1 MPEGT
6 TMSTATARPR
16 GQRLSIPT
24 AFLAC
29 ALLAGGAELSAQT
42 RRAHDDSDAPTGPAT
57 GAGHR
62 VVSGGTMYPGLTT
75 VITRSGPTGSQM
87 TVHAQ
92 QLPANRDI
100 QIMMG
105 ALRDGFEIVQTTR
118 TDDMG
123 RIQGQD
129 SIRVTV
135 PDWVRTDRP
144 YLVMITDLQYHPL
157 AAADMFHPTT
167 PEGVITRMGVVKLE
181 DPKCPV
187 LVADG
192 SDEWYVLVGNTARLI
207 AGEKMAVRGKV
218 VSTGPCGAM
227 TTIEVA
233 ETRNPPIGLWRR

>member
-1 MPEGT
+1 M
-6 TMSTATARPR
+6 MSTGTARPR
-16 GQRLSIPT
+16 GRRLSIPT
-24 AFLAC
+24 ALLAC

-42 RRAHDDSDAPTGPAT
+42 GTAAHRDSDPPGPAT

-62 VVSGGTMYPGLTT
+62 VVSGGTMYGGLTT
-75 VITRSGPTGSQM
+75 VVTRSGPTGSVM
-87 TVHAQ
+87 TMYAQ
-92 QLPANRDI
+92 QLPPDRDV

-105 ALRDGFEIVQTTR
+105 ALRDGFEIVRTAR

-129 SIRVTV
+129 SIRITV
-135 PDWVRTDRP
+135 PDWVKFDRP

-167 PEGVITRMGVVKLE
+167 PEGVLSRIGVVKLE

-218 VSTGPCGAM
+218 VPAGQCGPM
-227 TTIEVA
+227 TTIEVQ
-233 ETRNPPIGLWRR
+233 ETRNPPLGLWRR

>member
-1 MPEGT
+1 
-6 TMSTATARPR
+6 MSIDPIARPIGR
-16 GQRLSIPT
+16 RLSIPK

-29 ALLAGGAELSAQT
+29 ALLVGGAELSAQT
-42 RRAHDDSDAPTGPAT
+42 GTAAHRDTDRPPGPST

-62 VVSGGTMYPGLTT
+62 VVSGGTLYSGLTT
-75 VITRSGPTGSQM
+75 VITRSGPTGSVM

-92 QLPANRDI
+92 QLPPDRDI

-123 RIQGQD
+123 RVQGQD
-129 SIRVTV
+129 SIRITV
-135 PDWVRTDRP
+135 PDWVRFDRP

-167 PEGVITRMGVVKLE
+167 PEGVLSRTGVVKLE

-218 VSTGPCGAM
+218 VPAGQCGQM
-227 TTIEVA
+227 TTIEVQ
-233 ETRNPPIGLWRR
+233 ETRNPPLGLWRR